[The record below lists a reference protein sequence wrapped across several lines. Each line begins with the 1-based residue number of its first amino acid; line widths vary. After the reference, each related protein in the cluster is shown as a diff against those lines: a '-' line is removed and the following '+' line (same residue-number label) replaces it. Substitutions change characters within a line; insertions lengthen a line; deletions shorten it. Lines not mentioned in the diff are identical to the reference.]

1 MLYAVFTSGN
11 SFSWRVVVVVVVVV
25 DKKHNYCRI
34 TFPELSSFSF
44 FAALARIR
52 AASKRLR
59 VERTRE
65 VTIARDKLACFY
77 SVLRVS
83 VLLCV
88 SYARILTLNPVLYRW
103 YIRAHN

>member
-11 SFSWRVVVVVVVVV
+11 SFSWRVVVVVVVG
-25 DKKHNYCRI
+25 KKHNYCRI
-34 TFPELSSFSF
+34 TFPGIVVILF
-44 FAALARIR
+44 FAALARVR

-59 VERTRE
+59 VEPTRE

-77 SVLRVS
+77 GVLRVS

-88 SYARILTLNPVLYRW
+88 SYARIPTLNPVLYRW
-103 YIRAHN
+103 YIRARN

>member
-1 MLYAVFTSGN
+1 MARRGRRGRRQKAQLLPHYVPG
-11 SFSWRVVVVVVVVV
+11 VVV
-25 DKKHNYCRI
+25 I
-34 TFPELSSFSF
+34 LF

-77 SVLRVS
+77 GVLRVS